1 MIMIRRDFKN
11 ESGEEVTMEIFHDV
25 KGVTV
30 TVTTTQGQTETIY
43 SPTEAAVLRELLGLL
58 EPAFKI
64 GYPD

>member
-30 TVTTTQGQTETIY
+30 TVTTAQGPTETIY
-43 SPTEAAVLRELLGLL
+43 TPIEAAVLRELLGLL